1 MGRYR
6 KKANEEKT
14 RNAERIAK
22 IQKVADLSE
31 SREGLE
37 DVSENGGDDS
47 DNGFHLDG
55 KDESACSDA
64 LNGWKYDGDYAEAS
78 FAYEEAEDDA
88 AADAE
93 TGRQEAELYDFTGVA
108 EVVPDKETV
117 KKKCAWFFGNY
128 FGYSK
133 KSFLNKSREEQ
144 GHLIFIKMMEARF
157 PIGCHKEVRKALA
170 SSKDALECF
179 DLYKLICENPTNGE
193 LASFLSRVQ
202 AKYKTNKGDMQ
213 L

>member
-1 MGRYR
+1 MGRCR

-22 IQKVADLSE
+22 IQK
-31 SREGLE
+31 
-37 DVSENGGDDS
+37 N
-47 DNGFHLDG
+47 
-55 KDESACSDA
+55 
-64 LNGWKYDGDYAEAS
+64 DGDYAAIS
-78 FAYEEAEDDA
+78 FAYDETEDDA
-88 AADAE
+88 AAIEDAE
-93 TGRQEAELYDFTGVA
+93 ADRQEAELYEFTGVA

-117 KKKCAWFFGNY
+117 KRKCGWFFGNY
-128 FGYSK
+128 FDYSK

-144 GHLIFIKMMEARF
+144 GHLIFIKMMEGRF
-157 PIGCHKEVRKALA
+157 PIDCHKEVRKALA
-170 SSKDALECF
+170 SSKDALACF